1 MGEKQKS
8 TLKVEYG
15 YNLFIYLKK
24 TKMKYIIFFLAL
36 LINFNLLSQRTY
48 QNISK
53 IEGIKSLTEFKE
65 FLSIPNDGKDK
76 QEIYRNID
84 WAKSRLSKLGFD
96 NKLLETSFLP
106 LLVSEK
112 IVNPEL
118 PTIGFYMHLDGQSV
132 DLSKWDQ
139 ESPWIPV
146 LKKKIDG
153 NWEEVEWS
161 LTPSKLDNELRIF
174 ARSSSDDKGP
184 FLMFLTAL
192 RILDKINQ
200 KPKFNLKVI
209 LDFEEETSS
218 PGLPEAVD
226 KYQQELMADMLL
238 ILDGPGHFSG
248 KPTLVFGNRGISS
261 ITLTTFGPITPQHS
275 GHYGNYIPNP
285 ALRLTKVL
293 SSMKSD
299 DGKVLIPGF
308 YDGIFLDN
316 KTKKILNRIP
326 SEDQAIKYRTK
337 INSVDK
343 VGENYQESIQ
353 YPSLNI
359 RGLKSGWVGDQTRT
373 IIPSEA
379 TAEIDIRLVLESDPK
394 KLINSVKEHIK
405 LQGYTVLDY
414 PPSDEQRLKYEKI
427 IQMNYKISYSAFRT
441 PVDSKEGKWL
451 EKILKKTYNEIPV
464 LIRTQGGSVPISPF
478 VNKLGIP
485 AVGVPT
491 VNLDNNQH
499 SPNENLR
506 LGNYFQGIETFISIL
521 IESYK

>member
-65 FLSIPNDGKDK
+65 FLSIPNDGKNK

-161 LTPSKLDNELRIF
+161 LIPSELDNELRIF

-184 FLMFLTAL
+184 FLMFITDQSKA
-192 RILDKINQ
+192 
-200 KPKFNLKVI
+200 KV
-209 LDFEEETSS
+209 
-218 PGLPEAVD
+218 
-226 KYQQELMADMLL
+226 
-238 ILDGPGHFSG
+238 
-248 KPTLVFGNRGISS
+248 
-261 ITLTTFGPITPQHS
+261 
-275 GHYGNYIPNP
+275 
-285 ALRLTKVL
+285 
-293 SSMKSD
+293 
-299 DGKVLIPGF
+299 
-308 YDGIFLDN
+308 
-316 KTKKILNRIP
+316 
-326 SEDQAIKYRTK
+326 
-337 INSVDK
+337 
-343 VGENYQESIQ
+343 
-353 YPSLNI
+353 
-359 RGLKSGWVGDQTRT
+359 
-373 IIPSEA
+373 
-379 TAEIDIRLVLESDPK
+379 
-394 KLINSVKEHIK
+394 
-405 LQGYTVLDY
+405 
-414 PPSDEQRLKYEKI
+414 
-427 IQMNYKISYSAFRT
+427 
-441 PVDSKEGKWL
+441 
-451 EKILKKTYNEIPV
+451 
-464 LIRTQGGSVPISPF
+464 
-478 VNKLGIP
+478 
-485 AVGVPT
+485 
-491 VNLDNNQH
+491 
-499 SPNENLR
+499 
-506 LGNYFQGIETFISIL
+506 
-521 IESYK
+521 